1 VPDPVL
7 TLLKYVFLAILYLFF
22 LRVLRAVWV
31 EVREPKPGQP
41 AQTDPG
47 QPDPAQPNSDWPDPA
62 QPMGVQ
68 PVPYPG
74 AQFPGPWAPFPSQPD
89 LTGTVAMAGAAGA
102 VVGATGS
109 VTPLPKLV
117 VVSPPDHQG
126 REFTLGDEVTVGRAG
141 GCAVLLDDDTF
152 VSQLHARIFRRDG
165 DLHIEDLGS
174 TNGTYLNQR
183 KVGAAMVVR
192 PGDQVQVGRTTL
204 ELRE

>member
-47 QPDPAQPNSDWPDPA
+47 QPVPGLADPAQPA
-62 QPMGVQ
+62 AVQ
-68 PVPYPG
+68 AGQYPG
-74 AQFPGPWAPFPSQPD
+74 AWGPPPGPFGFPEPD
-89 LTGTVAMAGAAGA
+89 PTGAVGMAGLAGA
-102 VVGATGS
+102 VIGPTGS
-109 VTPLPKLV
+109 FTPLPKLV
-117 VVSPPDHQG
+117 VVSPADHQG

-141 GCAVLLDDDTF
+141 GCAVLLDDDSF

-183 KVGAAMVVR
+183 KVGTAMVVR